1 MEPSVYEQLLMFSNK
16 HLPGYLR
23 WIVKWP
29 FVLKI
34 LGKML
39 CLDEIFSLKDK
50 LNDKYNF
57 ELIHELVKYTGLTF
71 SVKNFNK
78 VPAKGRLLIV
88 ANHPLAGADWL
99 LMVECLGAIRKD
111 IKVVINKDVNTL
123 IINLRDLFIPVDTY
137 ASFNDLARKQIGESL
152 EREEAVII
160 YPAGGISFLTWKGV
174 MDKSWKNGVA
184 RFSREFSADVLPVY
198 IRGRF
203 RKIFYLYPLR
213 LRRFLIVRNML
224 HPFQKKVDLVIG
236 DRLPYEELIKE
247 PDLAVVSSRLREIT
261 YRLAYE

>member
-1 MEPSVYEQLLMFSNK
+1 
-16 HLPGYLR
+16 
-23 WIVKWP
+23 
-29 FVLKI
+29 
-34 LGKML
+34 
-39 CLDEIFSLKDK
+39 
-50 LNDKYNF
+50 
-57 ELIHELVKYTGLTF
+57 
-71 SVKNFNK
+71 
-78 VPAKGRLLIV
+78 
-88 ANHPLAGADWL
+88 
-99 LMVECLGAIRKD
+99 
-111 IKVVINKDVNTL
+111 
-123 IINLRDLFIPVDTY
+123 
-137 ASFNDLARKQIGESL
+137 
-152 EREEAVII
+152 
-160 YPAGGISFLTWKGV
+160 